1 MEDLVTHTEL
11 PANGP
16 AAAAEGLFEG
26 PRPEPHNFAECQRA
40 MLPVHEVL
48 AQISGKWTILVVRV
62 LSDGP
67 KRFSELKRQIDGVSQ
82 KMLTA
87 TLRDLEKDGFVS
99 RKVTPSNSAAR
110 RLRTDRDGPGTAG
123 AARRHRQLGAR
134 QSAPRRGCA
143 RALRRARGEGTRTG
157 VVIRRALGNRSSRT
171 HRSSAGW
178 PNGSDQLHLFG

>member
-1 MEDLVTHTEL
+1 MDDLVTTTEL
-11 PANGP
+11 PATTAP
-16 AAAAEGLFEG
+16 DAVAAVFEAT
-26 PRPEPHNFAECQRA
+26 RTEPHNFAECQRA

-99 RKVTPSNSAAR
+99 RKVTPSIPPRVDYALTEMGLELQEPLKVIGNWAHAN
-110 RLRTDRDGPGTAG
+110 
-123 AARRHRQLGAR
+123 RHRVEEAR
-134 QSAPRRGCA
+134 ERFAEREAKERELA
-143 RALRRARGEGTRTG
+143 
-157 VVIRRALGNRSSRT
+157 
-171 HRSSAGW
+171 W
-178 PNGSDQLHLFG
+178 